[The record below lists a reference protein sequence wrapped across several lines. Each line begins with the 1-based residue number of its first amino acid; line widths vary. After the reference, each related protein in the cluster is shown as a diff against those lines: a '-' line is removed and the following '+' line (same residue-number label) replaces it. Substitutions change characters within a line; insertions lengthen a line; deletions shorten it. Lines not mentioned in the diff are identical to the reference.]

1 MTRLTI
7 HTDGSCYHKDGRMG
21 LGIAWFEDDE
31 LNPCHTKGINKHQKV
46 GTNNEAEYLAVI
58 NALLDLKREGHDAEE
73 VLIVSDS
80 ELVINQINNIYVVR
94 DPKLQQLHH
103 EVNKLLSDFQK
114 DWISFAWCPRTH
126 PRQKVVDKISKQVNP
141 YFIHKKKFGY

>member
-1 MTRLTI
+1 MNKLTI
-7 HTDGSCYHKDGRMG
+7 HCDGSSYHKDGRMG
-21 LGIAWFEDDE
+21 LGIAWFEDDNLE
-31 LNPCHTKGINKHQKV
+31 PCYIKGINKHQKL
-46 GTNNEAEYLAVI
+46 GTSNEAEYLAII
-58 NALLDLKREGHDAEE
+58 NALIELKRKDHNAEE

-80 ELVINQINNIYVVR
+80 ELVINQLNNIYVVR
-94 DPKLQQLHH
+94 DPKLQQLYQ
-103 EVNKLLSDFQK
+103 EVYKLLSDFQT